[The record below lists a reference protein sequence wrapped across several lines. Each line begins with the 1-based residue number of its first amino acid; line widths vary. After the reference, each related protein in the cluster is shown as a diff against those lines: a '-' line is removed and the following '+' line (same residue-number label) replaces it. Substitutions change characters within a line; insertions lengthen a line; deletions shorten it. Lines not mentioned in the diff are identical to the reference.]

1 MVYFFERGGS
11 FIRCEVH
18 HVGDH
23 YELLIVRSDG
33 TESVERYAD
42 ADSVHS
48 RQLALQQGLTTG
60 GWSGPHGRI
69 V

>member
-18 HVGDH
+18 HARDH
-23 YELLIVRSDG
+23 YELVIVCSDG

-48 RQLALQQGLTTG
+48 RQVAVQARLIKG
-60 GWSGPHGRI
+60 GWSGPHGRSI
-69 V
+69 